1 MTHQLTQRNFQRL
14 VEDSNDIWIVIVY
27 LDTDD
32 RSVQIMNFWDEIA
45 KDYPFIQFGRINF
58 ASQPK
63 LVSQLP
69 FRVEEIPFIL
79 SFLPDGTSEYFEFD
93 AYSDVSHSSQLVIR
107 RAEEVCFRQ
116 HCQDI

>member
-14 VEDSNDIWIVIVY
+14 VEDSNDIWIIIVY

-32 RSVQIMNFWDEIA
+32 TSVQFMNFWDEIA
-45 KDYPFIQFGRINF
+45 KEYPFIQFGRINF

-79 SFLPDGTSEYFEFD
+79 SFLPDGTSEFFEFD
-93 AYSDVSHSSQLVIR
+93 AYSDVSHSKLVLNTR
-107 RAEEVCFRQ
+107 VEEVCRR
-116 HCQDI
+116 